1 MKSWLLVTALVLP
14 LPAAATLAMEP
25 RQATPMQDTF
35 APPGAPDAGRDQ
47 ISPHRPLFI
56 VKYVL
61 RRASTEPTPP
71 ITVDEAPHILPPT
84 AGDYPGGA
92 LGASQRDP
100 NKIICHSWGCEEP

>member
-1 MKSWLLVTALVLP
+1 MKPLP
-14 LPAAATLAMEP
+14 LIALALALPGSAAATVAMEAQQTT
-25 RQATPMQDTF
+25 RSETVVRS
-35 APPGAPDAGRDQ
+35 APPAARV
-47 ISPHRPLFI
+47 HRPLFI

-61 RRASTEPTPP
+61 RRAPTEPTPQ

-100 NKIICHSWGCEEP
+100 NKIICHSWGCEKP